1 MAANTRSK
9 QQVKDE
15 LNSILESNNPL
26 SLTQLVE
33 DSDDD
38 YKQQSNNI
46 IPKTLEQWDVFRE
59 YEQQQLTS
67 IKLLTK
73 DEMLNIEQWLLDL
86 DKVYEA
92 LRYQMSRRIWQT
104 ITYLQ
109 DEEQLWY
116 EQEKQGIKND
126 WFYFCK
132 KLKQH
137 IFDQLQ
143 TNSILSKGHHLSSVR
158 NTIPVEQFSSAK
170 SSSININS
178 SLTSALSITMAREIV
193 KSPTYF
199 RGAKDDVIEWLE
211 KLEQRFTMANWPD
224 ELKLQYIPI
233 HLQEDAYRWWTQS
246 STKITTWSCFVDAI
260 KQAFGSTKLKEL
272 TFEQLRT
279 YKQTINQS
287 ITQYYDKVIE
297 LCKRVDTS
305 MTDSMK
311 LQYLLAGVKQSLTLH
326 IALYDPQSPETFLSY
341 ARKVEDTLSLTNTDY
356 DSNQYEYYQNMKY
369 DRQPITSTINSRQ
382 DVDHRRT
389 DVHQSQLQTSTSG
402 RMNNSRNDNV
412 SYSSSLKHPTSKKST
427 GVCYTCGTPGHYSR
441 DCARSHFH

>member
-38 YKQQSNNI
+38 YKQQSNNT

-73 DEMLNIEQWLLDL
+73 DEMLNVEQWLLDL

-116 EQEKQGIKND
+116 EQEKQEIKND

-297 LCKRVDTS
+297 LC
-305 MTDSMK
+305 
-311 LQYLLAGVKQSLTLH
+311 
-326 IALYDPQSPETFLSY
+326 
-341 ARKVEDTLSLTNTDY
+341 
-356 DSNQYEYYQNMKY
+356 
-369 DRQPITSTINSRQ
+369 
-382 DVDHRRT
+382 
-389 DVHQSQLQTSTSG
+389 
-402 RMNNSRNDNV
+402 
-412 SYSSSLKHPTSKKST
+412 
-427 GVCYTCGTPGHYSR
+427 
-441 DCARSHFH
+441 